1 MSESGPNRGAS
12 LLREV
17 DEDAIALAA
26 RLLGASRHGT
36 LAVLEPASGHP
47 LASRTALACAGDGA
61 PIILVSRLAAHT
73 AALEAD
79 ARCSLL
85 VGEPGTGDPLA
96 YPRITLIGRARR
108 LDRDAAQGQQA
119 RERFLGVH
127 PKSALYA
134 DFADFSFWRIEP
146 ERASLNGGFGR
157 AWLLEG
163 DVLRRALAAATAL
176 PPDRGDPLGGGE

>member
-1 MSESGPNRGAS
+1 MSESESAGGTGIRRDA
-12 LLREV
+12 
-17 DEDAIALAA
+17 DEEATALAA
-26 RLLGASRHGT
+26 RLLGSSRHGT
-36 LAVLEPASGHP
+36 LAVLEPGSGHP
-47 LASRTALACAGDGA
+47 LASRTALALDADGA

-96 YPRITLIGRARR
+96 YPRMTLVGQARR
-108 LDRDAAQGQQA
+108 LDRASSKGERA
-119 RERFLGVH
+119 RERFLAAH
-127 PKSALYA
+127 AKSALYA
-134 DFADFSFWRIEP
+134 DFADFSFWRIEI

-163 DVLRRALAAATAL
+163 DPLRRALAAVPGVRSAG
-176 PPDRGDPLGGGE
+176 P